1 MLGLFCARHGNRNQQ
16 EAILAEH
23 SKQRTEADNNFLKVQ
38 TQALARNRIISE
50 ADSIAQARDA
60 NTAKLR
66 QLRLQKEA
74 LEREAQALAPAKT
87 KARRKIVRG

>member
-1 MLGLFCARHGNRNQQ
+1 M
-16 EAILAEH
+16 AEH

-74 LEREAQALAPAKT
+74 LEREALALAPAKT

>member
-1 MLGLFCARHGNRNQQ
+1 M
-16 EAILAEH
+16 AEH
-23 SKQRTEADNNFLKVQ
+23 SKQRSDADNNFLKVQ
-38 TQALARNRIISE
+38 TQSLARNRIISE

-74 LEREAQALAPAKT
+74 LEREAQALAPAKP
-87 KARRKIVRG
+87 KARRKIVGA

>member
-1 MLGLFCARHGNRNQQ
+1 
-16 EAILAEH
+16 LAEH
-23 SKQRTEADNNFLKVQ
+23 SRQRTDADNNFLKVQ

-66 QLRLQKEA
+66 QLRLHKEA
-74 LEREAQALAPAKT
+74 LDREAQALSPAKSKT
-87 KARRKIVRG
+87 RRKIVPA